1 MEALISEYIVCVIE
15 AGMTMFFCLFAA
27 HDRLRVR
34 IPVLTPWVMLLAV
47 AGSAAS
53 IALSVLFDYLLPFS
67 MDYSMISLPFWFITG
82 YFCLRWATGE
92 PPGGLLFIL
101 LLSVQV
107 LHLCRSTTYLI
118 YGLFFPALTD
128 GTFRWADIFGFGL
141 PSLTL
146 SPLLSI
152 LCHKLY
158 VKLRV
163 LDLKEYMRLW
173 MIPLFFILLYL
184 MQTNLYPVGDFVLAN
199 GFRIMVCLCA
209 LVTYSQMTSAISH
222 AAKAAHEAETHAQ
235 LAHQL
240 DIQRTRVE
248 DMERYADDMK
258 RIRHDRRQHVQVLRG
273 LLEQHQLEQALVYL
287 DDYEGNMSA
296 AIQPPLCENFVADTL
311 CRRYETLAKQSG
323 IDVTIGISL
332 TAEPGVSGSDL
343 AVILGNL
350 WENALAAALDAAAPN
365 RFIRLQVQ
373 TKSEQVL
380 IRMENGYAGAVC
392 QKDQHFLSTKPGRNK
407 AEGVGITS
415 IRAVAVKYGGM
426 ADFTYTPDVFTAL
439 ILLYAAKQS

>member
-34 IPVLTPWVMLLAV
+34 IPVLTLWVMLLAV

-53 IALSVLFDYLLPFS
+53 IGLSVLFDYLLPFS
-67 MDYSMISLPFWFITG
+67 MDYSMISLPFWFVTG

-118 YGLFFPALTD
+118 YGLFFPVLTD

-152 LCHKLY
+152 FCHKLY
-158 VKLRV
+158 VKLRI
-163 LDLKEYMRLW
+163 LNLKEYIRLW
-173 MIPLFFILLYL
+173 LIPLFFMLLYL
-184 MQTNLYPVGDFVLAN
+184 MQTNLYPVGDFALAN

-222 AAKAAHEAETHAQ
+222 AAKAAHEAETHMQ

-248 DMERYADDMK
+248 DMERYADEMK

-273 LLEQHQLEQALVYL
+273 LLEQHQLEKALTYL
-287 DDYEGNMSA
+287 EDYEGNMSA

-311 CRRYETLAKQSG
+311 CRRYETLAKQSS
-323 IDVTIGISL
+323 IDVTLSISL
-332 TAEPGVSGSDL
+332 TAEPGVASSDL

-350 WENALAAALDAAAPN
+350 WENSLAAALDATPPN
-365 RFIRLQVQ
+365 RFIQLQVQ
-373 TKSEQVL
+373 TKAEQVL

-392 QKDQHFLSTKPGRNK
+392 QKGQHFLSTKPGRNK

-415 IRAVAVKYGGM
+415 IRAVAAKYGGM
-426 ADFTYTPDVFTAL
+426 ADFTYTPDVFTSL
-439 ILLYAAKQS
+439 ILLYAAKQP

>member
-1 MEALISEYIVCVIE
+1 MEALISEYIVCIIE
-15 AGMTMFFCLFAA
+15 AGMTMFFCLFAT

-34 IPVLTPWVMLLAV
+34 IPVLTFWVMLIAI

-53 IALSVLFDYLLPFS
+53 IALSVLLAYLLPFS
-67 MDYSMISLPFWFITG
+67 MDYSMISLPLWFIAG
-82 YFCLRWATGE
+82 YFCLRWSTEE

-107 LHLCRSTTYLI
+107 LYLCRSTTYLI

-128 GTFRWADIFGFGL
+128 GSFRHADIFGFGL

-152 LCHKLY
+152 FCHKLY
-158 VKLRV
+158 VKLRI
-163 LDLKEYMRLW
+163 LNLKEYIRLW
-173 MIPLFFILLYL
+173 LIPLFFILLYL
-184 MQTNLYPVGDFVLAN
+184 IQTNLYPVGDFALAN
-199 GFRIMVCLCA
+199 GFRIIICLCA
-209 LVTYSQMTSAISH
+209 LITYSQMTSAISY
-222 AAKAAHEAETHAQ
+222 AARAAHEAEARVQ

-248 DMERYADDMK
+248 DMEQYADDIK
-258 RIRHDRRQHVQVLRG
+258 CIRHDCRQHVQVLRG
-273 LLEQHQLEQALVYL
+273 LLERHQLEKALSYL
-287 DDYEGNMSA
+287 NDYEGNMSA
-296 AIQPPLCENFVADTL
+296 AVQPPLCENFVADTL

-350 WENALAAALDAAAPN
+350 WENALAAALDTTPPN
-365 RFIRLQVQ
+365 RFIHLQIQ
-373 TKSEQVL
+373 TKAEQVL
-380 IRMENGYAGAVC
+380 IRMENGYAGSIC

-415 IRAVAVKYGGM
+415 IRAVAAKYGGM
-426 ADFTYTPDVFTAL
+426 ADFTFTPDIFTAL
-439 ILLYAAKQS
+439 VLLYTARQS